1 MPFPIYDPL
10 RPKYI
15 TKTFAQ
21 VYEDYEHFKSDYDY
35 LIGLVSGG
43 VTPLTAN
50 NIQATYYLL
59 YARYGNTPIVNYDE
73 TQFKMKL
80 MATIATYGPVWEK
93 KKAIQVSL
101 RELTE
106 DELLQGAKQIYNHAF
121 NPSTEPST
129 QELEELTH
137 INEQNV
143 TNNKKSKMEAY
154 SILWAN
160 LHVDATDEYLNK
172 FKNCFSRFVG
182 DQYPIIYVG
191 EDEYSWKN

>member
-1 MPFPIYDPL
+1 MPFPILDPL
-10 RPKYI
+10 RPEYI

-21 VYEDYEHFKSDYDY
+21 IYPKFEDFSADYND
-35 LIGLVSGG
+35 LISLVSGG
-43 VTPLTAN
+43 VAPLKAD

-59 YARYGNTPIVNYDE
+59 YARYGNSPIVNYDE
-73 TQFKMKL
+73 TQWKMKV
-80 MATIATYGPVWEK
+80 MSVIATYGPVWEK

-101 RELTE
+101 RSLTE
-106 DELLQGAKQIYNHAF
+106 AELLQGAKQIYNHAF

-137 INEQNV
+137 INDQNV

-182 DQYPIIYVG
+182 DQYPIIYCE
-191 EDEYSWKN
+191 EDE

>member
-1 MPFPIYDPL
+1 MGFPILDPF
-10 RPKYI
+10 RPEYI
-15 TKTFAQ
+15 TKTFTQ
-21 VYEDYEHFKSDYDY
+21 VYGSYEAFKSDYDE
-35 LIGLVSGG
+35 LIKLVSGG
-43 VTPLTAN
+43 VLPLSEDN
-50 NIQATYYLL
+50 VRATFYLL

-80 MATIATYGPVWEK
+80 MSVIATYGPVWEK
-93 KKAIQVSL
+93 KKAIQISL

-106 DELLQGAKQIYNHAF
+106 AELLQGAKQIYNHAY

-154 SILWAN
+154 AILWAN

-182 DQYPIIYVG
+182 DQCPIIYVE
-191 EDEYSWKN
+191 EDDE

>member
-1 MPFPIYDPL
+1 MAFPILDPL
-10 RPKYI
+10 RPEYI

-21 VYEDYEHFKSDYDY
+21 VYPDYSKFFSDYAD
-35 LIGLVSGG
+35 LIMLVSGG
-43 VTPLTAN
+43 VTPLKAD

-73 TQFKMKL
+73 TQWKMKI
-80 MATIATYGPVWEK
+80 MAVIATYGPVWEK

-101 RELTE
+101 RSLTE
-106 DELLQGAKQIYNHAF
+106 AELLQGAKQIYNHAF

-137 INEQNV
+137 INDQNV
-143 TNNKKSKMEAY
+143 TNSKKSKMEAY

-182 DQYPIIYVG
+182 DQYPIIYCE
-191 EDEYSWKN
+191 EDE

>member
-1 MPFPIYDPL
+1 MAFPIFDPM
-10 RPKYI
+10 RPEYI

-21 VYEDYEHFKSDYDY
+21 VYPEYSSFFSDYSD
-35 LIGLVSGG
+35 LIILVSGG
-43 VTPLTAN
+43 VVPLKAD

-73 TQFKMKL
+73 TQWKMKI

-101 RELTE
+101 RSLTE
-106 DELLQGAKQIYNHAF
+106 AELLQGAKQIYNHAF

-137 INEQNV
+137 INDQNV

-182 DQYPIIYVG
+182 DQYPIIYCE
-191 EDEYSWKN
+191 EDE

>member
-1 MPFPIYDPL
+1 MSYPDL
-10 RPKYI
+10 RPEYS

-21 VYEDYEHFKSDYDY
+21 IYPSYEKFKEDYDV
-35 LIGLVSGG
+35 LITLVSGG
-43 VTPLTAN
+43 VQPLTNAN
-50 NIQATYYLL
+50 AQATFYLL
-59 YARYGNTPIVNYDE
+59 FARYGNNPIVNFDI

-80 MATIATYGPVWEK
+80 MSVIATYGPVWEK
-93 KKAIQVSL
+93 KKAIQKSL
-101 RELTE
+101 RDLSEA
-106 DELLQGAKQIYNHAF
+106 ELLQGAKQIYNHAF

-137 INEQNV
+137 INDQNV
-143 TNNKKSKMEAY
+143 TNNKKAKMEAY

-182 DQYPIIYVG
+182 DQCPILFAVDE
-191 EDEYSWKN
+191 ED

>member
-1 MPFPIYDPL
+1 MSYPDL
-10 RPKYI
+10 RPEYS

-21 VYEDYEHFKSDYDY
+21 VYPSYEKFKEDYDA
-35 LIGLVSGG
+35 LITLVSGG
-43 VTPLTAN
+43 VQPLTNAN
-50 NIQATYYLL
+50 AQATFYLL
-59 YARYGNTPIVNYDE
+59 FARYGNNPIVNFDI

-80 MATIATYGPVWEK
+80 MSVIATYGPVWEK
-93 KKAIQVSL
+93 KKAIQKSL
-101 RELTE
+101 RDLSEA
-106 DELLQGAKQIYNHAF
+106 ELLQGAKQIYNHAF

-137 INEQNV
+137 INDQNV
-143 TNNKKSKMEAY
+143 SNNKKAKMEAY

-182 DQYPIIYVG
+182 DQCPILFAVDE
-191 EDEYSWKN
+191 ED

>member
-1 MPFPIYDPL
+1 MTYPDL
-10 RPKYI
+10 RPEYS

-21 VYEDYEHFKSDYDY
+21 VYPSYEKFKEDYDA
-35 LIGLVSGG
+35 LITLVSGG
-43 VTPLTAN
+43 IQPLTNAN
-50 NIQATYYLL
+50 AQATFYLL
-59 YARYGNTPIVNYDE
+59 FARYGNNPIVNFDI

-80 MATIATYGPVWEK
+80 MSVIATYGPVWEK
-93 KKAIQVSL
+93 KKAIQKSL
-101 RELTE
+101 RDLTE
-106 DELLQGAKQIYNHAF
+106 AELLQGAKQIYNHAF

-137 INEQNV
+137 INDQNV
-143 TNNKKSKMEAY
+143 TNNKKAKMEAY

-182 DQYPIIYVG
+182 DQCPILFAVDE
-191 EDEYSWKN
+191 ED

>member
-1 MPFPIYDPL
+1 MAFPIFDPL
-10 RPKYI
+10 RPEYI

-21 VYEDYEHFKSDYDY
+21 VYPDYASFYSDYSD
-35 LIGLVSGG
+35 LIMLVSGG
-43 VTPLTAN
+43 VAPLKAD

-73 TQFKMKL
+73 TQWKMKV
-80 MATIATYGPVWEK
+80 MVTIATYGPVWEK

-101 RELTE
+101 RSLTE
-106 DELLQGAKQIYNHAF
+106 AELLQGAKQIYNHAF

-137 INEQNV
+137 INDQNV

-182 DQYPIIYVG
+182 DQYPIIYCE
-191 EDEYSWKN
+191 EDD

>member
-1 MPFPIYDPL
+1 MSYPDL
-10 RPKYI
+10 RPEYS

-21 VYEDYEHFKSDYDY
+21 VYPNYEKFKEDYDA
-35 LIGLVSGG
+35 LITLVSGG
-43 VTPLTAN
+43 VQPLTPAN
-50 NIQATYYLL
+50 TQATFYLL
-59 YARYGNTPIVNYDE
+59 FARYGNNPIVNFDL

-80 MATIATYGPVWEK
+80 MSVIATYGPVWEK
-93 KKAIQVSL
+93 KKAIQKSL
-101 RELTE
+101 RDLSEA
-106 DELLQGAKQIYNHAF
+106 ELLQGAKQIYNHAF

-137 INEQNV
+137 INDQNV
-143 TNNKKSKMEAY
+143 TNNKKAKMEAY

-182 DQYPIIYVG
+182 DQCPNLFAVDE
-191 EDEYSWKN
+191 ED

>member
-1 MPFPIYDPL
+1 MGFPIIDPL

-15 TKTFAQ
+15 TKTFSE
-21 VYEDYEHFKSDYDY
+21 VFPSFEKFKSDYDD
-35 LIGLVSGG
+35 LIPLVSGG
-43 VTPLTAN
+43 VAPLTLA

-80 MATIATYGPVWEK
+80 MAVICTYGPVWER
-93 KKAIQVSL
+93 KKAIQKSL
-101 RELTE
+101 RDLTE
-106 DELLQGAKQIYNHAF
+106 AELLQGAKQIYNHAF
-121 NPSTEPST
+121 NPSTEPT
-129 QELEELTH
+129 TAQLEELTH
-137 INEQNV
+137 INDQNT

-160 LHVDATDEYLNK
+160 LHVDATDEYMNK

-182 DQYPIIYVG
+182 DQFPIIYVE
-191 EDEYSWKN
+191 EDD

>member
-1 MPFPIYDPL
+1 MSYPEL
-10 RPKYI
+10 RPEYS

-21 VYEDYEHFKSDYDY
+21 VYSSYEKFKEDYDA
-35 LIGLVSGG
+35 LITLVSGG
-43 VTPLTAN
+43 VQSLTEAN
-50 NIQATYYLL
+50 VQATFYLL
-59 YARYGNTPIVNYDE
+59 FARYGNNPIVNFDI

-80 MATIATYGPVWEK
+80 MSVIATYGPVWEK
-93 KKAIQVSL
+93 KKAIQKSL
-101 RELTE
+101 RDLTE
-106 DELLQGAKQIYNHAF
+106 AELLQGAKQIYNHAF

-137 INEQNV
+137 INDQNV
-143 TNNKKSKMEAY
+143 TNNKKAKMEAY

-182 DQYPIIYVG
+182 DQCPILFAVDE
-191 EDEYSWKN
+191 ED

>member
-1 MPFPIYDPL
+1 MSYPDL
-10 RPKYI
+10 RPEYS

-21 VYEDYEHFKSDYDY
+21 VYPSYEKFKEDYDA
-35 LIGLVSGG
+35 LITLVSGG
-43 VTPLTAN
+43 VQPLTLAN
-50 NIQATYYLL
+50 TQATFYLL
-59 YARYGNTPIVNYDE
+59 FARYGNNPIVNFDL

-80 MATIATYGPVWEK
+80 MSVIATYGPVWEK
-93 KKAIQVSL
+93 KKAIQKSL
-101 RELTE
+101 RDLTE
-106 DELLQGAKQIYNHAF
+106 AELLQGAKQIYNHAF

-137 INEQNV
+137 INDQNV
-143 TNNKKSKMEAY
+143 TNNKKAKMEAY

-182 DQYPIIYVG
+182 DQCPILFAVDE
-191 EDEYSWKN
+191 ED

>member
-1 MPFPIYDPL
+1 MSYPDL
-10 RPKYI
+10 RPEYS

-21 VYEDYEHFKSDYDY
+21 VYSSYEEFKKDYDA
-35 LIGLVSGG
+35 LITLVSGG
-43 VTPLTAN
+43 VQPLTNAN
-50 NIQATYYLL
+50 VQATFYLL
-59 YARYGNTPIVNYDE
+59 FARYGNNPIVNFDI

-80 MATIATYGPVWEK
+80 MSVIATYGPVWEK
-93 KKAIQVSL
+93 KKAIQKSL
-101 RELTE
+101 RDLSEA
-106 DELLQGAKQIYNHAF
+106 DLLQGAKQIYNHAF

-137 INEQNV
+137 INDQNV
-143 TNNKKSKMEAY
+143 TNNKKAKMEAY

-182 DQYPIIYVG
+182 DQCPILFAVDE
-191 EDEYSWKN
+191 ED